1 MEELEHDANC
11 IIDLLA
17 KAGSEFSGVAET
29 LESCDAIKISQWI
42 TEAMELIYTG
52 DAPPDIDLVDY
63 DTCDDNDD
71 IKTLG
76 ASDEACMV
84 TAVIAQW
91 LVRYMCKKL
100 MQLMTPEAAILK
112 RKYVVCINM
121 LAIKLLSFLRSIP
134 ISYLETYLNHQTHF
148 SIKELIKT
156 QSELLN
162 QW

>member
-29 LESCDAIKISQWI
+29 LESCDDNKISQWI

-52 DAPPDIDLVDY
+52 DAPPDIDIVDY
-63 DTCDDNDD
+63 DTCDDDDDVSD

-76 ASDEACMV
+76 ASDGACMV

-112 RKYVVCINM
+112 RKYVIYINVCI
-121 LAIKLLSFLRSIP
+121 IKLFYFLEQHLFHI
-134 ISYLETYLNHQTHF
+134 
-148 SIKELIKT
+148 
-156 QSELLN
+156 
-162 QW
+162 

>member
-29 LESCDAIKISQWI
+29 LEDCDVNKISQWI
-42 TEAMELIYTG
+42 TEAIDLIYTG
-52 DAPPDIDLVDY
+52 EAPPDVDIADY
-63 DTCDDNDD
+63 DTCDESDEM
-71 IKTLG
+71 KPLG
-76 ASDEACMV
+76 ASDGACMV

-112 RKYVVCINM
+112 RK
-121 LAIKLLSFLRSIP
+121 
-134 ISYLETYLNHQTHF
+134 
-148 SIKELIKT
+148 
-156 QSELLN
+156 
-162 QW
+162 